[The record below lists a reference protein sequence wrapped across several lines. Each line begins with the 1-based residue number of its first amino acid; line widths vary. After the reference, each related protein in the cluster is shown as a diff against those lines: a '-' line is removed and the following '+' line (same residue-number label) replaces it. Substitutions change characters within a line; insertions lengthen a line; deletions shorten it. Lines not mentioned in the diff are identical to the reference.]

1 MTETV
6 STPLLSARGLRCE
19 RDERLLFED
28 VNFDLHAGGILQL
41 AGPNGCGK
49 TTMLRSI
56 AGLSNRCSG
65 SLRWCGEDMARARYD
80 FLRESLFLGH
90 DAAISPVLSPQENLR
105 WHAALWG
112 RTAGL
117 SIDVALARIGLR
129 GNMRTPAMQ
138 LSAGQRRRI
147 ALARLL
153 ISPARLWILDEPFT
167 AIDLGGVAQLEEL
180 MHQHARAGG
189 AVLLTTHHRL
199 AIDTGVARLDI
210 GQRMVD

>member
-1 MTETV
+1 MMQTV
-6 STPLLSARGLRCE
+6 STPLLSARDLRCE

-28 VNFDLHAGGILQL
+28 LDFDLHSGEILQL
-41 AGPNGCGK
+41 VGPNGCGK
-49 TTMLRSI
+49 TTMLRTI
-56 AGLSNRCSG
+56 AGLSSRCSG
-65 SLRWCGEDMARARYD
+65 SLLWRGEDMAQARYE
-80 FLRESLFLGH
+80 FLQESLFLGH

-112 RTAGL
+112 RKAPL
-117 SIDVALARIGLR
+117 SIEAALARIGLR
-129 GNMRTPAMQ
+129 GCMHTPAMQ

-153 ISPARLWILDEPFT
+153 ISPALLWILDEPFT
-167 AIDLGGVAQLEEL
+167 AIDLGGVAQLEDL
-180 MHQHARAGG
+180 IHQHARAGG

-199 AIDTGVARLDI
+199 AIEQGVARLEI